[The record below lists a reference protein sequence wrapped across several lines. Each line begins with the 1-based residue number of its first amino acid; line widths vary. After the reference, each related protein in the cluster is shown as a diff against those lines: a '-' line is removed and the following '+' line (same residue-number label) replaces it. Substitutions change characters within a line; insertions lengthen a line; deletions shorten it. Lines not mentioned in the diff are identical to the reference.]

1 MKKPIDRQ
9 QVERLSN
16 LSKIPRPIA
25 AEFPA
30 NPFLLSCVSH
40 RYSVSSSPT
49 PSTAKN
55 PNPVLLLRVAQW
67 NSQPS
72 AVVLSSV
79 LSGFA
84 DFSSLCF
91 SALRFSVMST
101 PEQRVGC
108 TAVDN
113 RSEMGVVRP
122 VEAIGSIDH
131 PSYSDNTFQLSKTA
145 YSLFTPN
152 LAVICCYPNPFFLTQ
167 YLPNLTKD
175 KKASV
180 SVGKSATPSPAQ
192 VKSKKRKASSAPSR
206 PVQSSRER
214 KYSTRSSSR
223 LVSNFSN
230 TDDDPVDLVSSPLG
244 LGDDEDSSGDE
255 DAGNPQGSPTTEE
268 LIDDYS
274 LEERDTGLA
283 PESDPP
289 CIPLDLSSR
298 RARFQQLE
306 RSAINV
312 DFGFS
317 DAGTSTSSQLIRSVP
332 SVESLSF
339 AKAAVRNFLELGL
352 HQLGETQRLAMI
364 SAVSILWVAPEFSS
378 DSSLLENV
386 ATIFSDSDAAQAKST
401 SLMAKVEDF
410 HHKRRKAEVMEQ
422 ENSSVRAQIK
432 NLTTEYDTNEDEV
445 KRLEE
450 KILEHRA
457 KMASLMDEAESLE
470 NKLSNRRDTQ
480 IVVDEVVSL
489 KEDYG
494 KWVREIQDSDEKQG
508 ECLLKWEQ
516 LRRLFC

>member
-1 MKKPIDRQ
+1 MSPKKEGKIPKHSR
-9 QVERLSN
+9 VFSVKSLAFLSQ
-16 LSKIPRPIA
+16 IPRPIFV
-25 AEFPA
+25 ESPV
-30 NPFLLSCVSH
+30 NPFLISCISHRRSVPRAPISPLPQIPSTVPASCVA
-40 RYSVSSSPT
+40 SST
-49 PSTAKN
+49 
-55 PNPVLLLRVAQW
+55 LR
-67 NSQPS
+67 P
-72 AVVLSSV
+72 SSV
-79 LSGFA
+79 VFRGVPLGFA
-84 DFSSLCF
+84 SFSSAFNRFGAPLF
-91 SALRFSVMST
+91 SA
-101 PEQRVGC
+101 
-108 TAVDN
+108 
-113 RSEMGVVRP
+113 
-122 VEAIGSIDH
+122 
-131 PSYSDNTFQLSKTA
+131 
-145 YSLFTPN
+145 
-152 LAVICCYPNPFFLTQ
+152 
-167 YLPNLTKD
+167 KD
-175 KKASV
+175 TKASA
-180 SVGKSATPSPAQ
+180 SVGITATPSSAP

-206 PVQSSRER
+206 PIQSSRER

-223 LVSNFSN
+223 LVSKFSN
-230 TDDDPVDLVSSPLG
+230 TDDDPVDLVSSPPG
-244 LGDDEDSSGDE
+244 LGADDDSSGDE

-274 LEERDTGLA
+274 LEERKTGLV

-289 CIPLDLSSR
+289 CIPSDLSSR

-332 SVESLSF
+332 SAESLSF
-339 AKAAVRNFLELGL
+339 AKAVRNFLELGL

-364 SAVSILWVAPEFSS
+364 SVVSILRVAPEFSS

-386 ATIFSDSDAAQAKST
+386 ATIFLDSDAAQARST

-410 HHKRRKAEVMEQ
+410 HYKRRKAEGMEQ
-422 ENSSVRAQIK
+422 ENSSVRAQIQ

-470 NKLSNRRDTQ
+470 KKLLSSRRDTQ
-480 IVVDEVVSL
+480 IIVDEVVSL
-489 KEDYG
+489 KEEYG
-494 KWVREIQDSDEKQG
+494 EWAREIQESDEKQG

>member
-1 MKKPIDRQ
+1 MPP
-9 QVERLSN
+9 LF
-16 LSKIPRPIA
+16 L
-25 AEFPA
+25 
-30 NPFLLSCVSH
+30 NPS
-40 RYSVSSSPT
+40 RVSSLEEKGSFQLWWAPRFASLV
-49 PSTAKN
+49 PSFGY
-55 PNPVLLLRVAQW
+55 
-67 NSQPS
+67 PS
-72 AVVLSSV
+72 A
-79 LSGFA
+79 
-84 DFSSLCF
+84 
-91 SALRFSVMST
+91 
-101 PEQRVGC
+101 
-108 TAVDN
+108 
-113 RSEMGVVRP
+113 
-122 VEAIGSIDH
+122 
-131 PSYSDNTFQLSKTA
+131 
-145 YSLFTPN
+145 
-152 LAVICCYPNPFFLTQ
+152 
-167 YLPNLTKD
+167 KD
-175 KKASV
+175 KKASA
-180 SVGKSATPSPAQ
+180 SAAPSSAP

-206 PVQSSRER
+206 PIQSSRER

-223 LVSNFSN
+223 LVSSFSN
-230 TDDDPVDLVSSPLG
+230 TDDDPVDLVSSPPG
-244 LGDDEDSSGDE
+244 LGDDDDSSGDE

-274 LEERDTGLA
+274 LEERNTGLV

-289 CIPLDLSSR
+289 CIPSDLSSR

-317 DAGTSTSSQLIRSVP
+317 GAGASTSSQLIRSVP

-364 SAVSILWVAPEFSS
+364 SAVSILRVAPEFSS

-386 ATIFSDSDAAQAKST
+386 ATIFSDSDAAQARST

-410 HHKRRKAEVMEQ
+410 HYKRRKAEGMEQ
-422 ENSSVRAQIK
+422 ENSSVRAQIQ
-432 NLTTEYDTNEDEV
+432 NLTTEHDTNEDEV

-470 NKLSNRRDTQ
+470 KNLLSSRRDTQ

-489 KEDYG
+489 KEEYG
-494 KWVREIQDSDEKQG
+494 KWVREIQDSDEKQE

>member
-1 MKKPIDRQ
+1 MDILHLDS
-9 QVERLSN
+9 ELGSGRLSKATVELLAAAPSSF
-16 LSKIPRPIA
+16 LSPIRVYAPEDVNSFTAWWPPRRAVLAPTFDYPSGFLSFLHICL
-25 AEFPA
+25 F
-30 NPFLLSCVSH
+30 FLLHCAWLLIFLAFA
-40 RYSVSSSPT
+40 
-49 PSTAKN
+49 AK
-55 PNPVLLLRVAQW
+55 
-67 NSQPS
+67 
-72 AVVLSSV
+72 
-79 LSGFA
+79 
-84 DFSSLCF
+84 D
-91 SALRFSVMST
+91 T
-101 PEQRVGC
+101 
-108 TAVDN
+108 
-113 RSEMGVVRP
+113 
-122 VEAIGSIDH
+122 
-131 PSYSDNTFQLSKTA
+131 
-145 YSLFTPN
+145 
-152 LAVICCYPNPFFLTQ
+152 
-167 YLPNLTKD
+167 
-175 KKASV
+175 KASA
-180 SVGKSATPSPAQ
+180 SVGITVAPSSAP

-206 PVQSSRER
+206 PIQSSRER

-223 LVSNFSN
+223 LVSSFSN
-230 TDDDPVDLVSSPLG
+230 TDDDPVDLVSSPPG
-244 LGDDEDSSGDE
+244 LGDDDDSSGDE

-274 LEERDTGLA
+274 LEERNTGLV

-289 CIPLDLSSR
+289 CIPSDLSSR

-364 SAVSILWVAPEFSS
+364 SAVSILRVAPEFSS

-386 ATIFSDSDAAQAKST
+386 ATIFSDSDAAQARST

-410 HHKRRKAEVMEQ
+410 HYKRRKAEGMEQ
-422 ENSSVRAQIK
+422 ENSSVRAQIQ

-470 NKLSNRRDTQ
+470 KKLLSSRRDTQ
-480 IVVDEVVSL
+480 IIVDEVVSL
-489 KEDYG
+489 KEEYG
-494 KWVREIQDSDEKQG
+494 MGTGDTRVG
-508 ECLLKWEQ
+508 
-516 LRRLFC
+516 